1 MAELEQPTPNQQ
13 SIGTQLAVFL
23 FERRDQIVSDWI
35 AAIKRDEKVPTSATL
50 NRPQLRD
57 DLPRILDSLVMVLN
71 NAFSKDLKQ
80 EAAWSQ
86 RLTVTSVTSV
96 GRSTT
101 TFLSCSASLPTCVQ
115 SSCATSSNSKIS
127 IKLPALRGCSQRR
140 LYTVILMMRF
150 DHP

>member
-57 DLPRILDSLVMVLN
+57 DLP
-71 NAFSKDLKQ
+71 
-80 EAAWSQ
+80 
-86 RLTVTSVTSV
+86 
-96 GRSTT
+96 
-101 TFLSCSASLPTCVQ
+101 
-115 SSCATSSNSKIS
+115 
-127 IKLPALRGCSQRR
+127 
-140 LYTVILMMRF
+140 
-150 DHP
+150 

>member
-1 MAELEQPTPNQQ
+1 
-13 SIGTQLAVFL
+13 
-23 FERRDQIVSDWI
+23 
-35 AAIKRDEKVPTSATL
+35 
-50 NRPQLRD
+50 
-57 DLPRILDSLVMVLN
+57 MVLN

-127 IKLPALRGCSQRR
+127 INLPALRGCSQRR
-140 LYTVILMMRF
+140 LCTVILMMPIRSSVEQYLAITERSRQK
-150 DHP
+150 